1 VLMQQQNHAPSEMAH
16 IMRDLTP
23 DDIAVTKEKLLS
35 QFHLEG
41 LMFGDWAA
49 EDAYRIAAD
58 IKQFR
63 MAHRTCAKVHRGVAD
78 IRNSK
83 TISYH
88 VESQHNDP
96 AVVIYFQAP
105 DASLKSVALT
115 ILAEQ
120 LMANPFFNQLRTKQ
134 QLGYLVGSG
143 YIPYNQHPGIGFYIQ
158 SPHHPAEYLI
168 DAIHVFLQQTVENID
183 QFSHVWDA
191 LKKGVM
197 KQLMEKDTN
206 LSMKSQR
213 LWMAIGNQ
221 DNTFTYSSRMT
232 QTILNIDF
240 SELKTY
246 LISLVSRQGFGE
258 AILYS
263 SKLHVPISDETE
275 VISDIQNFKSNCQY
289 L

>member
-1 VLMQQQNHAPSEMAH
+1 
-16 IMRDLTP
+16 
-23 DDIAVTKEKLLS
+23 
-35 QFHLEG
+35 
-41 LMFGDWAA
+41 
-49 EDAYRIAAD
+49 
-58 IKQFR
+58 
-63 MAHRTCAKVHRGVAD
+63 
-78 IRNSK
+78 
-83 TISYH
+83 
-88 VESQHNDP
+88 VECQHKDP

-105 DASLKSVALT
+105 DASLKNVALT

-120 LMANPFFNQLRTKQ
+120 LIATPFFNQLRTEQ

-158 SPHHPAEYLI
+158 SPLHPAEYLI
-168 DAIHVFLQQTVENID
+168 DAIHIFLQQIVENID

-221 DNTFTYSSRMT
+221 DRTFTYISQLT

-240 SELKTY
+240 YELKAY

-263 SKLHVPISDETE
+263 SQQQAPIKLKTE
-275 VISDIQNFKSNCQY
+275 VITDIQSFKSNSQY